1 MLTSTNSLYSG
12 ELLFDQ
18 RHVVRQTPLDRRGS
32 VVVSTSA
39 WHQAC

>member
-1 MLTSTNSLYSG
+1 MLTSTNSLY
-12 ELLFDQ
+12 LFDQ

-32 VVVSTSA
+32 VVVGTSA